1 VTPRQNQNWPSPC
14 QQSLPSHITT
24 DETRTWTWWRTWSP
38 WHSSISC
45 GSENIHPQPKP
56 EQNVLSHY
64 KEVTSAY
71 GRMEY
76 CYCTLPD
83 SLPSSRQTVQQFALP
98 TPRMA
103 PSVRLS
109 TMKLSEDPS
118 VQLTHLLVEW
128 QISSPAPTCAL
139 WTLST
144 MRLDTYLL
152 YWTATLALWYSGVQ
166 LTTAS

>member
-1 VTPRQNQNWPSPC
+1 VTPRQNQNWPSLC
-14 QQSLPSHITT
+14 QQSLPSHKTT
-24 DETRTWTWWRTWSP
+24 DETRTWTGWQTWSP

-45 GSENIHPQPKP
+45 RSENIRPHPKP
-56 EQNVLSHY
+56 GQNLLSLYKEVTSAQNLLSLY

-71 GRMEY
+71 GRMEF
-76 CYCTLPD
+76 CYRTLPY

-103 PSVRLS
+103 PRERSS

-118 VQLTHLLVEW
+118 VYLLHSHVKW

-144 MRLDTYLL
+144 MRLD
-152 YWTATLALWYSGVQ
+152 V
-166 LTTAS
+166 